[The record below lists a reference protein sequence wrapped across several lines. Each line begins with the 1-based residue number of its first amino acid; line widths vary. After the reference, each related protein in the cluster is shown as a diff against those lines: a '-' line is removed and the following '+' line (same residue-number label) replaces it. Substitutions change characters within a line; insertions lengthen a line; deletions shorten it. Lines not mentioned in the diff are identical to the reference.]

1 MIEIIQELFAIPDN
15 VVVGIGPLA
24 IAGAA
29 LQLGQGIFGAVRAG
43 RREKRIEREVF
54 DLERS
59 LRGLEQN
66 RQEIIDPSDVLEDR
80 SGQITNPFAN
90 LQVATAAAEFQA
102 EEADLSLAGTLD
114 TLRATGAGA
123 GGATALAQA
132 ALRSKRGI
140 SANIQQ
146 QQAQNQRLRAGGEA
160 EAQRARL
167 AEGARVQAGQ
177 MAGAQF
183 EFGVREQRE
192 TARLDRA
199 AGLLDDAVNRQRQAS
214 QDKFAALGSMFGTL
228 GGSLMGMGMAQAQNQ
243 AMVDAAREA
252 AKAQGRFMPPSGFT
266 QPSSS
271 ASFGSFIPQA
281 SFEGLSYGSTPTM
294 GSFGLGVQP
303 GG

>member
-1 MIEIIQELFAIPDN
+1 MGAGTTAL
-15 VVVGIGPLA
+15 VGMGVSALSSSIGAGVSARRAARRAREMRLA
-24 IAGAA
+24 
-29 LQLGQGIFGAVRAG
+29 
-43 RREKRIEREVF
+43 
-54 DLERS
+54 LENF
-59 LRGLEQN
+59 ENN
-66 RQEIIDPSDVLEDR
+66 RQDVINPYAGVEDLSDMATNLSDR
-80 SGQITNPFAN
+80 ITNPFAD
-90 LQVATAAAEFQA
+90 LAVATQAAEMQA
-102 EEADLSLAGTLD
+102 EEADIALANTLD
-114 TLRATGAGA
+114 TLRATGASA

-271 ASFGSFIPQA
+271 ASFGSFIPQG
-281 SFEGLSYGSTPTM
+281 SFQDLSYGSTPTM